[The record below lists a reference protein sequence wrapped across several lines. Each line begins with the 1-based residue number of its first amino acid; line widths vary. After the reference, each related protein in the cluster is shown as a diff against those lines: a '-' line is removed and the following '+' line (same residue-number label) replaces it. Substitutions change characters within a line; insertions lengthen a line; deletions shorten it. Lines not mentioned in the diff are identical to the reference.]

1 MAEERIVRVKVRTLV
16 TIAVFTLGVAALLAL
31 VEVARPVLVWVLIA
45 LFLAVALNPLVE
57 WFQRRGIKRR
67 GLSVGVTFLLVIAL
81 AVGLG
86 AAFIP
91 TLVDQVAGFAD
102 KVPHYVDQITKGKG
116 RLGFLETKYHL
127 ADKVHKAIDNAKKGG
142 AAKALG
148 HAGAAVSLTKSIV
161 NAIVATITILFL
173 TFFMLL
179 EGRDWVDSFYGLLP
193 EASQERWRKVGT
205 DIYKAVGGYV
215 VGNLVISV
223 IAGVLATIALVAL
236 SVPFA
241 VALGLLVAL
250 LDLIPLAG
258 ATLAAI
264 VVTLIAGVTQGWVA
278 AIVIAVF
285 FLIYQQL
292 ENHLIQ
298 PVVYGKTVQLSP
310 LAVLISV
317 LVGAEVAGILG
328 ALAAIPVAAAIQVV
342 IVDLLAHRRTGKP
355 AVVPRPTG

>member
-1 MAEERIVRVKVRTLV
+1 MAEERIVRVKVRTLI
-16 TIAVFTLGVAALLAL
+16 TIAVFGLAVAALLAL
-31 VEVARPVLVWVLIA
+31 VEIARPVLVWVLIA

-57 WFQRRGIKRR
+57 WFQHRGVKKR
-67 GLSVGVTFLLVIAL
+67 GPAVGVTFLLVLGL
-81 AVGLG
+81 AVGIG

-102 KVPHYVDQITKGKG
+102 KVPHYIDQITKGKG
-116 RLGFLETKYHL
+116 RFGFLETKYHL
-127 ADKVHKAIDNAKKGG
+127 ADKVQEAIDKARKGG
-142 AAKALG
+142 AGKALG

-161 NAIVATITILFL
+161 NAVVATITILFL

-179 EGRDWVDSFYGLLP
+179 EGRDWVERFYDLLP
-193 EASQERWRKVGT
+193 EGSQPRWRKVGT

-223 IAGVLATIALVAL
+223 IAGVLATIVLATLG
-236 SVPFA
+236 VPYA
-241 VALGLLVAL
+241 VALGLIVAL

-264 VVTLIAGVTQGWVA
+264 VVTLIAGLTQGWVA
-278 AIVIAVF
+278 AIVVGVF
-285 FLIYQQL
+285 FLIYQQV
-292 ENHLIQ
+292 ENHVIQ
-298 PVVYGKTVQLSP
+298 PVVYGRTVQLSP

-317 LVGAEVAGILG
+317 LVGAQVAGILG
-328 ALAAIPVAAAIQVV
+328 ALAAIPVAAAIQV
-342 IVDLLAHRRTGKP
+342 IVVDMLAHRRSSHP